1 VSDDWFTKE
10 QTGFWGSLALVAA
23 AYFRYKTA
31 SLKRKES
38 EMSEEKKGIK
48 ETKEVLVAINSLS
61 LLIVKKLKD
70 GIQVQDGIE
79 IAQALF
85 SDGEIKSAIQF
96 ASDKISEVPAEIKDL
111 DVNEG
116 IELGMYQA
124 MQIPKFIEALKK

>member
-1 VSDDWFTKE
+1 
-10 QTGFWGSLALVAA
+10 
-23 AYFRYKTA
+23 
-31 SLKRKES
+31 
-38 EMSEEKKGIK
+38 MSEEKKGIK
-48 ETKEVLVAINSLS
+48 ETKEVLVALNSLS

-85 SDGEIKSAIQF
+85 SDGEIKSAVQA

-111 DVNEG
+111 DINEG

-124 MQIPKFIEALKK
+124 MQVPKFVEALKK